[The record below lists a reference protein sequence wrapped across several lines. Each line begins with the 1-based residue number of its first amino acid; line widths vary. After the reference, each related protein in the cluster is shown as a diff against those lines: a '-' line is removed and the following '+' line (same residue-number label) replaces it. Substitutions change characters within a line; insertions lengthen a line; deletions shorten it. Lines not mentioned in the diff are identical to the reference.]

1 MALPS
6 ASFAAGLISIPVGIP
21 PSKPGKLYCF
31 SCAARE
37 AVNAPKPHTDKAIA
51 LLKFIFT
58 PPQDPPHS
66 STSSPEPVCEKV
78 MASAVPKAC
87 GFIATVFMI
96 LKIEYFFYLLIGVG
110 SCLQI

>member
-1 MALPS
+1 
-6 ASFAAGLISIPVGIP
+6 
-21 PSKPGKLYCF
+21 
-31 SCAARE
+31 
-37 AVNAPKPHTDKAIA
+37 
-51 LLKFIFT
+51 
-58 PPQDPPHS
+58 
-66 STSSPEPVCEKV
+66 